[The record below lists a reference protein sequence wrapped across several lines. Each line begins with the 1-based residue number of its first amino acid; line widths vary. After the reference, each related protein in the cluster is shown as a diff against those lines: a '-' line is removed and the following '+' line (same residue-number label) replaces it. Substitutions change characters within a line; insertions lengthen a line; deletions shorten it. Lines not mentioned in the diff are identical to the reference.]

1 MLPLWNFFLNKR
13 QFTAIL
19 IAGLVVWG
27 VSSAVFITKESAP
40 EVQIPIGIVTTVL
53 PGASSEDIERLVTD
67 KIEDRLTNLP
77 DLDKMTSS
85 SKSGVSVVVVQFNA
99 SANIDKSIQKLKDE
113 VDKAKPDLPEEAKAP
128 NVSDVNFVDQPVQMI
143 SVSADLPFVSFA
155 KLSDDLKRELQGVE
169 GVSRVEVSGVRHR
182 EVQVVVRKENLSRYG
197 ISLPQVVGA
206 IASANASLPA
216 GSITVDNIS
225 YNINFE
231 GSLDDVK
238 DIGNIPLFPVGGEP
252 IYLKDIASVSDGVE
266 KATSY
271 SRVAVSGKTS
281 EQAMTL
287 SIYKV
292 RGYDVTKMTEAVRVK
307 LDGLKNDLLKNSSV
321 VITFDAGKEV
331 KKDLR
336 ELTRTGLETIIL
348 VMLCL
353 FASIGWKE
361 AIVAGLSI
369 PLSFLIAFIGLLYSG
384 NTINFVSL
392 FSLILA
398 IGILVDSGIV
408 VVEAIHTR
416 SRIMGDRTEAARQA
430 LREYAWPLIGGTMT
444 TVAVF
449 VPLFFIS
456 GVTGKFIA
464 TIPFTIIAV
473 LIASIF
479 VSLGLIPILAV
490 VFAKDDGHSD
500 LNDKQEAYAI
510 KAREWYANFLH
521 KFFANEK
528 LQKKFLW
535 VMAGSFVLTL
545 FLPIIGLLKVNFF
558 PAEDG
563 DFVYVD
569 IELPPGSSL
578 SQTDLATRALEE
590 VLYGKKYA
598 DSLVTTVGATSQFS
612 NNAQSGERYANL
624 IVNLVDKSDR
634 NKTSTE
640 IVDEIKK
647 DIEPLKMAKFIVSQP
662 AGGPPVGAPILLKFF
677 GDNRDKIDEALV
689 VAQKVL
695 EGVPGAVNI
704 DSSNKNDMTEFVLS
718 VDRFKLAEMG
728 ASVSDVASN
737 LRMSVAGVTATKIRS
752 GNNDVDIVVSLDLN
766 PNFTDPHEASFA
778 NIDSVKTI
786 SMRNQSGGTFLLGSV
801 LSDSLGRN
809 NSVINH
815 EGRERLS
822 TLTADVGLGY
832 NSREVLSEFKKK
844 MEGVEMPDGVKMKIG
859 GENEETDKSFVE
871 MFFALIGGVVLMFI
885 ILVLAFDSIRYSAYL
900 LLAVPLS
907 LIGVF
912 FGLTIMRQTLSFPS
926 LLGVIALSGVIIN
939 HAIILMDSII
949 QRFKHSDG
957 KEFKEVVVE
966 SAVSRLRPIFLT
978 TITTVVGM
986 LPLTVA
992 SALWAPLAFA
1002 ILFGLSFAMLLTLVL
1017 IPLLVYKYPSKIHK
1031 VR

>member
-143 SVSADLPFVSFA
+143 SVSADLPFVNFA

-182 EVQVVVRKENLSRYG
+182 EVQVVVRKENLNRYG

-528 LQKKFLW
+528 LQKKF
-535 VMAGSFVLTL
+535 
-545 FLPIIGLLKVNFF
+545 
-558 PAEDG
+558 
-563 DFVYVD
+563 
-569 IELPPGSSL
+569 
-578 SQTDLATRALEE
+578 
-590 VLYGKKYA
+590 
-598 DSLVTTVGATSQFS
+598 
-612 NNAQSGERYANL
+612 
-624 IVNLVDKSDR
+624 
-634 NKTSTE
+634 
-640 IVDEIKK
+640 
-647 DIEPLKMAKFIVSQP
+647 
-662 AGGPPVGAPILLKFF
+662 
-677 GDNRDKIDEALV
+677 
-689 VAQKVL
+689 
-695 EGVPGAVNI
+695 
-704 DSSNKNDMTEFVLS
+704 
-718 VDRFKLAEMG
+718 
-728 ASVSDVASN
+728 
-737 LRMSVAGVTATKIRS
+737 
-752 GNNDVDIVVSLDLN
+752 
-766 PNFTDPHEASFA
+766 
-778 NIDSVKTI
+778 
-786 SMRNQSGGTFLLGSV
+786 
-801 LSDSLGRN
+801 
-809 NSVINH
+809 
-815 EGRERLS
+815 
-822 TLTADVGLGY
+822 
-832 NSREVLSEFKKK
+832 
-844 MEGVEMPDGVKMKIG
+844 
-859 GENEETDKSFVE
+859 
-871 MFFALIGGVVLMFI
+871 
-885 ILVLAFDSIRYSAYL
+885 
-900 LLAVPLS
+900 
-907 LIGVF
+907 
-912 FGLTIMRQTLSFPS
+912 
-926 LLGVIALSGVIIN
+926 
-939 HAIILMDSII
+939 
-949 QRFKHSDG
+949 
-957 KEFKEVVVE
+957 
-966 SAVSRLRPIFLT
+966 
-978 TITTVVGM
+978 
-986 LPLTVA
+986 
-992 SALWAPLAFA
+992 
-1002 ILFGLSFAMLLTLVL
+1002 
-1017 IPLLVYKYPSKIHK
+1017 
-1031 VR
+1031 

>member
-40 EVQIPIGIVTTVL
+40 EVKIPIGLVTTVL

-545 FLPIIGLLKVNFF
+545 FLPVLGLLKVNFF

-647 DIEPLKMAKFIVSQP
+647 DIEPLKMAKFKNRSKKGMFPEHQGPFEQTMDKGVKR
-662 AGGPPVGAPILLKFF
+662 AGMGLTLLGVLGAAHP
-677 GDNRDKIDEALV
+677 
-689 VAQKVL
+689 
-695 EGVPGAVNI
+695 
-704 DSSNKNDMTEFVLS
+704 
-718 VDRFKLAEMG
+718 
-728 ASVSDVASN
+728 
-737 LRMSVAGVTATKIRS
+737 VAGVGLMAYAAGDMAADFAAKVRR
-752 GNNDVDIVVSLDLN
+752 GNT
-766 PNFTDPHEASFA
+766 P
-778 NIDSVKTI
+778 
-786 SMRNQSGGTFLLGSV
+786 V
-801 LSDSLGRN
+801 LSKPG
-809 NSVINH
+809 
-815 EGRERLS
+815 
-822 TLTADVGLGY
+822 
-832 NSREVLSEFKKK
+832 
-844 MEGVEMPDGVKMKIG
+844 
-859 GENEETDKSFVE
+859 
-871 MFFALIGGVVLMFI
+871 
-885 ILVLAFDSIRYSAYL
+885 
-900 LLAVPLS
+900 
-907 LIGVF
+907 
-912 FGLTIMRQTLSFPS
+912 
-926 LLGVIALSGVIIN
+926 SG
-939 HAIILMDSII
+939 H
-949 QRFKHSDG
+949 H
-957 KEFKEVVVE
+957 
-966 SAVSRLRPIFLT
+966 
-978 TITTVVGM
+978 
-986 LPLTVA
+986 
-992 SALWAPLAFA
+992 
-1002 ILFGLSFAMLLTLVL
+1002 
-1017 IPLLVYKYPSKIHK
+1017 
-1031 VR
+1031 